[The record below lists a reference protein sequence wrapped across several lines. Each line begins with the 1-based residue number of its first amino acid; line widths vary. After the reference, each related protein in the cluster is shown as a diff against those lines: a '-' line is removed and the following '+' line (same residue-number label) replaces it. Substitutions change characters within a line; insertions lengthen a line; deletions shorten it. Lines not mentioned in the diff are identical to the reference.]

1 MKANGEVKEI
11 PLWRQRHL
19 LGPLSLTT
27 FLFFLS
33 AALSTF
39 PNHEFY
45 KRQRLISDFTEAQ
58 CGNTAAEQIWTF
70 ATSTEGTYRSLSFP
84 KMISLCETPDHTK
97 LMTTQLTLS
106 HKYIHL
112 AILFFYMLCVVSV
125 IRFFKT
131 CFLRCC

>member
-11 PLWRQRHL
+11 PLWRQRNL

-39 PNHEFY
+39 PNHELY
-45 KRQRLISDFTEAQ
+45 KRQSLISDFTEAQ

-84 KMISLCETPDHTK
+84 QMISLCETPDRTK

-106 HKYIHL
+106 HKFIHL

-125 IRFFKT
+125 TRFF
-131 CFLRCC
+131 LIVS